1 VSDTL
6 AERLAV
12 PGVSSATPVARAA
25 PAILVTKAAP
35 LFELADVAAAGDDA
49 DAVHD
54 MRVASRRTREA
65 LTLLEPYYPGK
76 AFARWSDVVRS
87 VTRALGR
94 VRDSDVMLAEFA
106 SLAYGASSADERVT
120 LAWLVGNV
128 QGRRSPKVKRMRRV
142 LAQLDLSGERRRFE
156 RFADGVRD
164 VPDCREPLETLAETQ
179 IGARVTALHAH
190 LPAALQEDNALVQH
204 AMRIDAK
211 KLRYCVETFAPSF
224 GAGLE
229 ELYPVLKALQDE
241 LGEVHDRDVFTEAV
255 LQAAREDDPA
265 AASVTADGIREVLGD
280 LAAERRRHFDGFT
293 RIVAQWPE
301 HRMRQELL
309 GALDRLP
316 PVVEVA
322 GS

>member
-1 VSDTL
+1 MTDTL
-6 AERLAV
+6 AERFAV
-12 PGVSSATPVARAA
+12 AGVSSATPVARAA
-25 PAILVTKAAP
+25 AAILVTKAAP
-35 LFELADVAAAGDDA
+35 LFELADAASSGVDS

-76 AFARWSDVVRS
+76 AFARWSDVVRG

-94 VRDSDVMLAEFA
+94 VRDTDVMLAEFA
-106 SLAYGASSADERVT
+106 SLAYRASSAEERVT

-128 QGRRSPKVKRMRRV
+128 QGRRGPKVRRMRRA
-142 LAQLDLSGERRRFE
+142 LAELDLGGERRRFE
-156 RFADGVRD
+156 RFADDVRD
-164 VPDCREPLETLAETQ
+164 IPGCREPLETLAEAE

-190 LPAALQEDNALVQH
+190 LPAALQADNALAQH

-224 GAGLE
+224 GPRLE

-255 LQAAREDDPA
+255 WRAARDDDPSA
-265 AASVTADGIREVLGD
+265 AGVTAEGIQAVLDD
-280 LAAERRRHFDGFT
+280 LAVERGRFFDAFAA
-293 RIVAQWPE
+293 IVTEWPE
-301 HRMRQELL
+301 HRMRSELL
-309 GALDRLP
+309 DALDRLP
-316 PVVEVA
+316 PVVEVP